1 MTARSDGSV
10 QIYSLSDTSE
20 PLHEWSPGTTTT
32 TSNSSTDRVV
42 ELLVLPQLSNQEN
55 AVVVLSCS
63 LEGKIVKFSLQTK
76 YSESVTAAI
85 TVKGPV
91 DAIAVREGSATPGYA
106 SFVAAVGGQERET
119 EVYKFEWATPTN
131 PEIKQEEGEN
141 IENTATSLWQAR
153 NVKSDRL
160 HLRVPVWISH
170 LAFLPAAS
178 ADLYKLQVVT
188 RSGLVRFYDSAEGR
202 RPRQEVR
209 ASHEPVSAVAYSDVT
224 GDVVVS
230 DIKSSTYL
238 MGPQGNGTKAEKS
251 AAVAGAALK
260 MRGKLTGS
268 TGAVKALALYG
279 PHAEFIVT
287 GGLDRYLRV
296 FENAAGRVC
305 VGKVFVGTHITAI
318 AVISGF
324 EDEIDGDADTATVG
338 IKRER
343 DENDEDGDELWK
355 ELEEVSSAAATNSKK
370 KKKTRAE

>member
-10 QIYSLSDTSE
+10 QIYGLSNTFE
-20 PLHEWSPGTTTT
+20 PLHEWGPGTTTT

-55 AVVVLSCS
+55 DVVVVSCS
-63 LEGKIVKFSLQTK
+63 LEGKIVKFNLRTK
-76 YSESVTAAI
+76 YSDSVIASI
-85 TVKGPV
+85 SVNGPV

-119 EVYKFEWATPTN
+119 EVYKFEWVN

-141 IENTATSLWQAR
+141 IENTATSLWTAR

-209 ASHEPVSAVAYSDVT
+209 ASHEPVSAVAYSGVT

-230 DIKSSTYL
+230 DIKSSTFL
-238 MGPQGNGTKAEKS
+238 LGPQGNGTKAEKS
-251 AAVAGAALK
+251 AAAALK

-279 PHAEFIVT
+279 PRAELIVT

-296 FENAAGRVC
+296 FENTAVRVC
-305 VGKVFVGTHITAI
+305 VGKVFVGTHITAV

-324 EDEIDGDADTATVG
+324 EDETDGDDAAVG
-338 IKRER
+338 VKRER
-343 DENDEDGDELWK
+343 DENDDKDGDELWK
-355 ELEEVSSAAATNSKK
+355 ELEEVSSAATTNSKK
-370 KKKTRAE
+370 KKKVRAE

>member
-10 QIYSLSDTSE
+10 QIYSLHDSEE
-20 PLHEWSPGTTTT
+20 PLHEWGPGTTTT
-32 TSNSSTDRVV
+32 TSNSATDRVV
-42 ELLVLPQLSNQEN
+42 ELLVLPQLSKKEKEP
-55 AVVVLSCS
+55 VVVLSCS
-63 LEGKIVKFSLQTK
+63 LEGKIVKFSLAAK
-76 YSESVTAAI
+76 YSESVTDSL

-119 EVYKFEWATPTN
+119 EIYKFEWATAPAG
-131 PEIKQEEGEN
+131 IKQEEGEEDAKS
-141 IENTATSLWQAR
+141 IATSLWQAR
-153 NVKSDRL
+153 NVKNDRL
-160 HLRVPVWISH
+160 HLRVPVWIRH
-170 LAFLPAAS
+170 IAFLPAA
-178 ADLYKLQVVT
+178 ADNLYKLQIVT
-188 RSGLVRFYDSAEGR
+188 RSGLVRFYDSTEGR

-209 ASHEPVSAVAYSDVT
+209 ASHEPVSAVAYSPAT

-230 DIKSSTYL
+230 DTKSSTYL
-238 MGPQGNGTKAEKS
+238 LSPQDSGAK
-251 AAVAGAALK
+251 GAAAAAPLK

-279 PHAEFIVT
+279 PHAELIVA

-296 FENAAGRVC
+296 FENGAERAC

-324 EDEIDGDADTATVG
+324 EDEAGEVADVAAAAVG
-338 IKRER
+338 VKRER
-343 DENDEDGDELWK
+343 EDNDDEEGDELWN
-355 ELEEVSSAAATNSKK
+355 ELEEVSNATATKSK